1 LVYCHLQKKESLT
14 ASGGQIIDDLSSFK
28 KLSPR
33 MTDNDFLIEILLG
46 QQISNI
52 SSTFQELLQA
62 GHCQLSQIHAYFNF
76 TSGDLDNVLIQ

>member
-1 LVYCHLQKKESLT
+1 
-14 ASGGQIIDDLSSFK
+14 
-28 KLSPR
+28 